1 MNFIFIIDV
10 IQKRL
15 FVQRNIYHC
24 VLEKNILLMLKSSLK
39 YKRFSICFKAI
50 LKNTC
55 DKQKTLVFIISY
67 VIPNIYKG
75 CFASYLHKVYFAP
88 KLLLFK

>member
-10 IQKRL
+10 IQKCL

-24 VLEKNILLMLKSSLK
+24 VLEENILLILKSSLK

-50 LKNTC
+50 LKNTR
-55 DKQKTLVFIISY
+55 DK
-67 VIPNIYKG
+67 
-75 CFASYLHKVYFAP
+75 
-88 KLLLFK
+88 

>member
-15 FVQRNIYHC
+15 FLQRNIYHC

-67 VIPNIYKG
+67 KG
-75 CFASYLHKVYFAP
+75 CFASYLHKGYFAP